1 MSLSRVSEKK
11 LTVPSLVKKSS
22 KNRSFYFRYL
32 ELCRAKSLTPVPE
45 IRRKCHEIS
54 SLELNAD
61 KLNVSDWL
69 QINEA
74 LHNDLCLKALVL
86 RLQRSYEPNTID
98 PIDTENRARL
108 FKQRPVVFTRFIF
121 RGLVQSIANC
131 VTRNMNLTELKLEGL
146 PLHEG
151 YIECIAKSLAA
162 NKGLE
167 KLSFRRSPIGDKG
180 CELVC
185 NMAKSFHRIELFDL
199 SECCITSKGAV
210 HVAEMIKMQKVS
222 RWEQSP
228 KDDSIL
234 GLSTLLLANNPSI
247 GDEGLQGIA
256 EMLKEDAWIQVVDMQ
271 DCGLTDIGANSIL
284 ECLNQNISITEFN
297 VRNNEGVSQLLHRSI
312 RNHLGTPE
320 VEKKQ
325 ESEDD
330 PSVPKGKQFT
340 IDQLTAI
347 TKELEQQLSLERAL
361 RQRAEA
367 MYTKLNNKLLTIA
380 GHKPIDKEEQ
390 EHDSRSEV
398 KANHSHMPNEYLEKM
413 SEDPIDSA
421 MPPCSNLSS
430 PRSKLSSQRSKLS
443 SPRSELSSPRSNLSS
458 PRSKLSS
465 PRSNL
470 SSPRSNLSSPRS
482 DRSTL
487 CDDEESEAQYGH
499 SDLLEI
505 KKVRSFRKKLKATR
519 LQVRKVRSV
528 MQNEERK
535 GKGENKN
542 HESTSD
548 NEIVNK
554 RHFMPMQQ
562 VEQDIGVSIMVAEK
576 QHGHGRKKSMDKSM
590 QQFEQDTMIKG
601 GPKQSRGRNDGTGEG
616 QCCGKMPDRID

>member
-1 MSLSRVSEKK
+1 MSLGRVSEKK

-74 LHNDLCLKALVL
+74 LHNDLCLKTLVL
-86 RLQRSYEPNTID
+86 RLQRSYEPNAIA

-131 VTRNMNLTELKLEGL
+131 VTSNMNLTELRLEGL

-167 KLSFRRSPIGDKG
+167 MLSFRRSPIGDKG

-199 SECCITSKGAV
+199 SECCITCKGAV
-210 HVAEMIKMQKVS
+210 HVAEMIKMQKVF
-222 RWEQSP
+222 RWEQAPQDESM
-228 KDDSIL
+228 L
-234 GLSTLLLANNPSI
+234 GLSTLLLANNPDM

-256 EMLKEDAWIQVVDMQ
+256 EMLKEGAWIQVVDVQ
-271 DCGLTDIGANSIL
+271 DCGLTDVGANLIL

-297 VRNNEGVSQLLHRSI
+297 VRNNEGISQLLHRSI
-312 RNHLGTPE
+312 RNHLATTE
-320 VEKKQ
+320 VEKRQ
-325 ESEDD
+325 QSEDD
-330 PSVPKGKQFT
+330 GSVPNGKQFT

-361 RQRAEA
+361 RQKAEA
-367 MYTKLNNKLLTIA
+367 MYTKLNDKLLTMA
-380 GHKPIDKEEQ
+380 GHKPSDKEEQ
-390 EHDSRSEV
+390 EHGSRSEV
-398 KANHSHMPNEYLEKM
+398 QANHTNMPEEYLENM
-413 SEDPIDSA
+413 SEDPIEFGSMLFPSLE
-421 MPPCSNLSS
+421 MPPC
-430 PRSKLSSQRSKLS
+430 
-443 SPRSELSSPRSNLSS
+443 
-458 PRSKLSS
+458 
-465 PRSNL
+465 SNL

-482 DRSTL
+482 DSSAL
-487 CDDEESEAQYGH
+487 CDDEESEAQYGQ
-499 SDLLEI
+499 SDLLEV
-505 KKVRSFRKKLKATR
+505 KQVRCFRKKLKAPR
-519 LQVRKVRSV
+519 DQVRKVRSE
-528 MQNEERK
+528 MQNEECK
-535 GKGENKN
+535 GKAENKN
-542 HESTSD
+542 HESKSE
-548 NEIVNK
+548 NEIANN
-554 RHFMPMQQ
+554 RHYKLTPMHE
-562 VEQDIGVSIMVAEK
+562 VEQDIGVSILVAEK
-576 QHGHGRKKSMDKSM
+576 QRPCGRNKSMDKPM
-590 QQFEQDTMIKG
+590 Q
-601 GPKQSRGRNDGTGEG
+601 
-616 QCCGKMPDRID
+616 

>member
-22 KNRSFYFRYL
+22 QNRSFYFRYL

-98 PIDTENRARL
+98 PIDSENRARL

-121 RGLVQSIANC
+121 RGLVQSIAHC
-131 VTRNMNLTELKLEGL
+131 VSSNMNLTELKLEGL

-222 RWEQSP
+222 RWGQSP

-234 GLSTLLLANNPSI
+234 GLSTLLLANNPNI

-297 VRNNEGVSQLLHRSI
+297 VRNNEGVSQLLQRSI

-347 TKELEQQLSLERAL
+347 TKVLEHQLSLERAL
-361 RQRAEA
+361 RQKAEA

-398 KANHSHMPNEYLEKM
+398 EANHSHMPNEYLEKM
-413 SEDPIDSA
+413 SEDPLDSA

-430 PRSKLSSQRSKLS
+430 PRSKLSSPRSDLS
-443 SPRSELSSPRSNLSS
+443 SPRSDV
-458 PRSKLSS
+458 
-465 PRSNL
+465 

-505 KKVRSFRKKLKATR
+505 KKVRSFRKKLKTTR
-519 LQVRKVRSV
+519 LQVRKVCSV

-535 GKGENKN
+535 GKGENMN

-554 RHFMPMQQ
+554 RHQ

-576 QHGHGRKKSMDKSM
+576 QHGRGRNKSMDKSM
-590 QQFEQDTMIKG
+590 QKFEQDTMIKD
-601 GPKQSRGRNDGTGEG
+601 GPKQARGRNDGTGEG
-616 QCCGKMPDRID
+616 QCCGKMPHRID